1 MEPVEEYARD
11 SSSALRLKVGR
22 DAVFN
27 LCEEAANAI
36 HKALEQRCQQIADTL
51 SSHSQRELSASIDG
65 LTLVVEIR
73 VAARSPGSQQ

>member
-11 SSSALRLKVGR
+11 SSGALQLQVGHEV
-22 DAVFN
+22 VFA
-27 LCEEAANAI
+27 LCDEAADAI

-51 SSHSQRELSASIDG
+51 SSHSRQEPSASIDG